1 MEDFRLKVFVSAAKN
16 LSFTKAAEET
26 FISQLAVTKHIRE
39 LEERYRTRLFE
50 RNGNRL
56 TLTPAGN
63 RLLSLAEDIVERYR
77 MMDYE
82 MHLLN
87 GLYKGELRLGA
98 STTIAQ
104 YVLPSYLAK
113 FHSRY
118 RDIRLT
124 LINGN
129 SAVIEQA
136 LLRQNIDL
144 GFVEGQSRQAGLKY
158 TPFMRDEL
166 VAVVA
171 AGSSMASADEIGLDM
186 LREIPLVLRENG
198 SGTLDV
204 IREALAERGLAA
216 DSLNVQ
222 MQLGSTESI
231 KRYLENADAMGI
243 VSIRSVDRE
252 LKAGTLK
259 VIEIPELSMPRQFAY
274 VQRPGKESPLVE
286 LFLNY
291 SSFGT
296 GTDTI

>member
-26 FISQLAVTKHIRE
+26 FISQPAVTKHIRE

-63 RLLSLAEDIVERYR
+63 RLLSLAEDIVGRYR

-144 GFVEGQSRQAGLKY
+144 GFVEGQSRQTGLKY

-171 AGSSMASADEIGLDM
+171 AGSSMASADEIGLDR

-252 LKAGTLK
+252 LKTGTLK
-259 VIEIPELSMPRQFAY
+259 VIEIPEFSMPRQFAY

-296 GTDTI
+296 ETDTI